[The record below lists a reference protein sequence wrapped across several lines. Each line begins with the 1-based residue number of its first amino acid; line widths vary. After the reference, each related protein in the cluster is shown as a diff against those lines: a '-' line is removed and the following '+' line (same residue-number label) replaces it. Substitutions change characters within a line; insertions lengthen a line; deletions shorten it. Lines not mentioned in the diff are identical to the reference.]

1 MAEGTAITVEELE
14 ELLAPLLS
22 QLEQSNQITVIII
35 ALFGVLAGVLL
46 MLMLFRRF

>member
-1 MAEGTAITVEELE
+1 MAEGSVITVEELE

-22 QLEQSNQITVIII
+22 QLEQSNQITVLFV

-46 MLMLFRRF
+46 TLMLFRRF

>member
-14 ELLAPLLS
+14 ELLAPLLT
-22 QLEQSNQITVIII
+22 QLEQSNQITVIFI
-35 ALFGVLAGVLL
+35 ALFGVLVGVLL